1 MADVA
6 TSMQAVSGC
15 EPMGKV
21 TAKNGPDADFEMRE
35 KAAKAGATHVYR
47 APLADQSGF
56 GAAIE
61 SRERVHGEMFRC
73 GAKEGGADGG

>member
-6 TSMQAVSGC
+6 SSMKEVSGC
-15 EPMGKV
+15 EAMGKV

-47 APLADQSGF
+47 APLNDQSGF
-56 GAAIE
+56 GAGVE
-61 SRERVHGEMFRC
+61 THERVHGEMFRC
-73 GAKEGGADGG
+73 GSKEGGTDGG